1 SAPMR
6 RPAYLF
12 AALVLAAPGIA
23 QVVDADEAPVRWVDG
38 RPMLRATL
46 RAGEKLYFC
55 HLLLDLTT
63 KDALF
68 LHRNAAGSL
77 RASSCDV
84 EIGGIVLRDVPFTAQ
99 RDTWLERL
107 TADHAEALQQVPVA
121 GIVGLSAFGAYD
133 LVLDGPGAR
142 LRRKTE
148 ALDEA
153 PPSSEVLSVVPIAGD
168 PVRDGV
174 RIALDLG
181 EGLTARVALHTREPF
196 SW

>member
-1 SAPMR
+1 MHGPGMGRWSAWGGVAEAVCLRWPRRCELYASRTLTACGAPVPGDATRPTSRSLRPGACGFAGSRARVAARATCARFRMGGRVLGERIPLASAPMR

-99 RDTWLERL
+99 PDTWLE
-107 TADHAEALQQVPVA
+107 
-121 GIVGLSAFGAYD
+121 
-133 LVLDGPGAR
+133 
-142 LRRKTE
+142 
-148 ALDEA
+148 
-153 PPSSEVLSVVPIAGD
+153 
-168 PVRDGV
+168 
-174 RIALDLG
+174 
-181 EGLTARVALHTREPF
+181 
-196 SW
+196 